1 MWLVCSFED
10 TDELRKFKGEGI
22 IWDYYTWLVVTNPSE
37 KYYIVS
43 WDDYSDY
50 IYIMEN
56 KIHVPNHQPESILAQ
71 P

>member
-43 WDDYSDY
+43 WDDYSDNIY
-50 IYIMEN
+50 IYYG
-56 KIHVPNHQPESILAQ
+56 K
-71 P
+71 

>member
-43 WDDYSDY
+43 
-50 IYIMEN
+50 
-56 KIHVPNHQPESILAQ
+56 LG
-71 P
+71 